1 MAETIKIVE
10 KEEIVSVFD
19 SVIDLIEA
27 TLKVPKQKTY
37 VSTSQII
44 NDSINGLYDYLQDV
58 NNLRQFDTGLLHIT
72 TSLSGII
79 DMLDF
84 TQIKVLDPVPY
95 KFYGMNPQ
103 AYLDIFDNLRKDS
116 TKNKVSSKNL
126 ETLLS
131 ALEQRCSKEHMNY
144 RIHLIVLLL
153 FIFKKYS
160 TVAVFARLVESQT
173 VMALELL

>member
-10 KEEIVSVFD
+10 KEKIVGVFD

-27 TLKVPKQKTY
+27 TLKVPKQKQ
-37 VSTSQII
+37 SIRTSQIV
-44 NDSINGLYDYLQDV
+44 NDSINSLYDYLQDV
-58 NNLRQFDTGLLHIT
+58 NNVRQFDTGLLHMT

-95 KFYGMNPQ
+95 RFYSMNPQ
-103 AYLDIFDNLRKDS
+103 AYLDMFDNLRKDS
-116 TKNKVSSKNL
+116 TKHKVASTDL
-126 ETLLS
+126 ETLLNAIES
-131 ALEQRCSKEHMNY
+131 VCSKDHMNY
-144 RIHLIVLLL
+144 RVHLIILLL